1 MSSRARCGGAAEVL
15 EISRTTGAEL
25 AEVCSLDAVPGRG
38 EPRRAVRFDLVPF
51 VHGGQSVMD
60 LARRNTRLVS
70 GSSLEVVKTLIQVEP
85 RSAPGA
91 RAGVISVLDRT
102 GIVVF
107 LALCLRPS
115 PLHLSRQTRP
125 APRPGAGRRSYGATR
140 AHTRHRGFS
149 SRLRTSWLLR
159 WCSTGCRATPRDVSQ
174 TARCVPRRSD
184 TSMDR

>member
-1 MSSRARCGGAAEVL
+1 MEVRPKYSR
-15 EISRTTGAEL
+15 SREPQAQS

-51 VHGGQSVMD
+51 VHGGQSAMD

-70 GSSLEVVKTLIQVEP
+70 GSGQDGSYKWN
-85 RSAPGA
+85 RGR

-159 WCSTGCRATPRDVSQ
+159 WCLTGCRATPRDVSQ

>member
-15 EISRTTGAEL
+15 EISRTTGAER
-25 AEVCSLDAVPGRG
+25 RG
-38 EPRRAVRFDLVPF
+38 L
-51 VHGGQSVMD
+51 
-60 LARRNTRLVS
+60 LARRR
-70 GSSLEVVKTLIQVEP
+70 P
-85 RSAPGA
+85 RSWRAPPRGSVRPCSVRTRRPIRHGSRA
-91 RAGVISVLDRT
+91 PEHSSGLWKWSRRSYKWNRGRRAGVISVLDRT

-159 WCSTGCRATPRDVSQ
+159 WCLTGCRATPRDVSQ

>member
-51 VHGGQSVMD
+51 VHGGQSAMD

-70 GSSLEVVKTLIQVEP
+70 GSGQDAHTSEVEP
-85 RSAPGA
+85 RSPG
-91 RAGVISVLDRT
+91 RRYFGFRDRT

>member
-70 GSSLEVVKTLIQVEP
+70 GSGQ
-85 RSAPGA
+85 
-91 RAGVISVLDRT
+91 D
-102 GIVVF
+102 
-107 LALCLRPS
+107 
-115 PLHLSRQTRP
+115 
-125 APRPGAGRRSYGATR
+125 
-140 AHTRHRGFS
+140 AHTSG
-149 SRLRTSWLLR
+149 
-159 WCSTGCRATPRDVSQ
+159 
-174 TARCVPRRSD
+174 TAVAGPALFRF
-184 TSMDR
+184 

>member
-51 VHGGQSVMD
+51 VHGGQSAMD

-70 GSSLEVVKTLIQVEP
+70 GSGQDAHTSGTA
-85 RSAPGA
+85 RSPG
-91 RAGVISVLDRT
+91 RGVISVFDRT

-159 WCSTGCRATPRDVSQ
+159 WCLTGCRATPRDVSQ